1 MSPRPHLTTQ
11 SGRSVLVKKNEQMKT
26 IYINDKKYEF
36 EGDQTILDV
45 VREKEGDIIPVI
57 CHHNT
62 LEPHGSCRICS
73 VDVALSK
80 DGPRKVMASCH
91 TPAADGMHI
100 YTDSE
105 RVVRLR
111 KNIAELVLSGYPET
125 QIEPKADKLPAEFQ
139 ALLERLG
146 VKETRYHA
154 VHTHFDQQ
162 KDLRHPY
169 IKSDLSQCIKCYRCV
184 RACDEI
190 QGKFILNVYGRGYDN
205 RIIKDT
211 GVDFSESDCVSCGAC
226 VQACPT
232 GAIYDVYESKT
243 QPYDEIVRTVC
254 TYCGVGCNLDVRIKD
269 GAIVGI
275 EAPDDAEVN
284 PAHTCVKGRYA
295 FEFYRHKDRLTA
307 PLIKK
312 DGKQVPVSWDEA
324 YNYIAEKLTNI
335 KEEYGP
341 DAIGGISS
349 SRCTNEENYLMQ
361 KFMRAVIGTNNIDG
375 CARVCHAPTAYG
387 MQKAFGTGA
396 ATNSIADLEHT
407 DCILVIGAN
416 PTNAHPVTG
425 SKIKQQAMKGKTLI
439 VIDPVKT
446 ELAALADYHLQLRPG
461 TNIAMLNMFAYYM
474 IKNNWLDHE
483 FITDRTTGFEEF
495 REKIL
500 KADIKEYERITTV
513 DRHLAEQAA
522 EAYAKAGNAM
532 SFHGLGVTEHYTG
545 SRAVMLLAN
554 ISMFT
559 GNIGRKGVGVNPLR
573 GQNNVQGAADMGV
586 QPHQGAGYLDVNDP
600 GIQEYYK
607 KKYGID
613 EIPEKEG
620 LKIPEMF
627 NGAIE
632 RKVKAMWI
640 MGEDVLQTDPN
651 TGHVR
656 KALESLD
663 FLVVQELFP
672 TDTSKLADVVLPAAS
687 FFEKEGTF
695 TNGERR
701 VQKVNKVVGPLEG
714 TKADGQ
720 IMVDIM
726 NRMGYSQKGYSAEV
740 LLEEIADVVPFFA
753 GITWENLG
761 KNGLQWP
768 VIKDGKD
775 TKILHTKEFK
785 TGKGWIHFY
794 EFEETPELIE
804 NSGKYPF
811 ILTTGRNLEH
821 YNSGTMTRRTPNN
834 ELLNEDVLWINPT
847 DAKRKGIK
855 TGDKVKLVS
864 ARGKTYIKAFITDK
878 VKEGVLRSTFHFP
891 DININNITGDVG
903 DIETLT
909 PEYKVVA
916 VDIR

>member
-1 MSPRPHLTTQ
+1 
-11 SGRSVLVKKNEQMKT
+11 MKT
-26 IYINDKKYEF
+26 IYINNNKYNF
-36 EGDQTILDV
+36 EGEPTILEV
-45 VREKEGDIIPVI
+45 VREKAGDIIPVI

-73 VDVALSK
+73 VDVALQK

-91 TPAADGMHI
+91 TPASDGMHI
-100 YTDSE
+100 FTDSE
-105 RVVRLR
+105 RVVKLR
-111 KNIAELVLSGYPET
+111 KNIAELVLSDYPEDKT
-125 QIEPKADKLPAEFQ
+125 EAAKNKLPTEFQ
-139 ALLERLG
+139 RLLERLG
-146 VKETRYHA
+146 VYKTRYNAKET
-154 VHTHFDQQ
+154 HTDQE
-162 KDLRHPY
+162 KDTLHPY
-169 IKSDLSQCIKCYRCV
+169 IKSDLSQCIRCYRCV

-190 QGKFILNVYGRGYDN
+190 QGKFILNIYGRGYDN
-205 RIIKDT
+205 RIIKDSDSSFT
-211 GVDFSESDCVSCGAC
+211 DSECVSCGAC

-232 GAIYDVYESKT
+232 GAIYDLYESKI
-243 QPYDEIVRTVC
+243 QPYDKIVHTVC
-254 TYCGVGCNLDVRIKD
+254 TYCGVGCNLEVRVKD
-269 GAIVGI
+269 GKIMGI

-284 PAHTCVKGRYA
+284 AAHTCIKGRYA
-295 FEFYRHKDRLTA
+295 FEFYNHPDRLTT

-312 DGKQVPVSWDEA
+312 NGRQVPVSWDEA
-324 YNYIAEKLTNI
+324 YDHIANKLNKI
-335 KEEYGP
+335 KEQYGP

-361 KFMRAVIGTNNIDG
+361 KFMRAVVGTNNIDG

-396 ATNSIADLEHT
+396 ATNSITDLEHT

-416 PTNAHPVTG
+416 PTSAHPVTG

-446 ELAALADYHLQLRPG
+446 ELAEIADYHLQLRPG
-461 TNIAMLNMFAYYM
+461 TNIALLNMFAYYL
-474 IKNNWLDHE
+474 IKNDLLDHE
-483 FITDRTTGFEEF
+483 FIKNRTTGFEEF
-495 REKIL
+495 KEQIL
-500 KADIKEYERITTV
+500 KVNIDEYERITTV
-513 DRHLAEQAA
+513 DKHLVEKAA
-522 EAYAKAGNAM
+522 EAFAKAGNAM

-545 SRAVMLLAN
+545 SRTVMLLAN

-600 GIQEYYK
+600 EIQKYYK
-607 KKYGID
+607 EKYGI
-613 EIPEKEG
+613 ETIPEKEG

-627 NGAIE
+627 DGAIN
-632 RKVKAMWI
+632 KTVKAMWI
-640 MGEDVLQTDPN
+640 MGEDVMQTDPN
-651 TGHVR
+651 TQHVR
-656 KALESLD
+656 KALEGLD

-672 TDTSKLADVVLPAAS
+672 TETSKMADVVLPAAS

-701 VQKVNKVVGPLEG
+701 IQKVNKVVEPIEG

-726 NRMGYSQKGYSAEV
+726 NRMGYPQKGYSADV
-740 LLEEIADVVPFFA
+740 LLREIADVVPFFA
-753 GITWENLG
+753 GVTWENLG
-761 KNGLQWP
+761 TNGLQWP
-768 VIKDGKD
+768 VTKDGKD
-775 TKILHTKEFK
+775 TKILHSKEFK
-785 TGKGWIHFY
+785 IGKGQIHFFD
-794 EFEETPELIE
+794 FEETPELID
-804 NSGKYPF
+804 NRDKYPF

-821 YNSGTMTRRTPNN
+821 YNSGTMTRRTPNKDV
-834 ELLNEDVLWINPT
+834 LTEDNLWINPA
-847 DAKRKGIK
+847 DAKKKGIK
-855 TGDKVKLVS
+855 TGDRVRLIS
-864 ARGKTYIKAFITDK
+864 ARGETYIKAFVTDK

-891 DININNITGDVG
+891 EVSINNLTGDIG

-916 VDIR
+916 VDVVAGG